1 MEYLDG
7 QMLKDR
13 IASHPLSLA
22 QVLDFGV
29 EIADGLASKRWS
41 VA

>member
-1 MEYLDG
+1 
-7 QMLKDR
+7 MLKDR